1 MKFSMVEKNTTLIKN
16 KAIELGFSSCGI
28 SKARHLHEEE
38 EKFEKWLSQGYQ
50 GSMNYLEKNLDKR
63 LDPRKLVPGAQ
74 SVISLSYNYF
84 PKEKIDK
91 KNNFILSKYAYGK
104 DYHKVIRKKLKILF
118 NYIKEKIGDID
129 GRVFVDSAPVHE
141 RAWAKLS
148 GIGWIGKNSLLINER
163 KGSYF
168 FLAEIICDLELE
180 YDTITK
186 DRCGKCT
193 KCIDA
198 CPTDAITSAQVIDAN
213 KCISY
218 LTIENKKE
226 IPNELKSN
234 LNDAIFGCD
243 ICQDVCPWN
252 KFSRPHNEDSF
263 KPKKELSSLRKRD
276 WIELTEDTFNKIF
289 EGSAV
294 KRAKYEGIIRNIKAA
309 K

>member
-1 MKFSMVEKNTTLIKN
+1 MIKENTKFIKN
-16 KAIELGFSSCGI
+16 KAKDLGFSSVGI

-38 EKFEKWLSQGYQ
+38 NKFEKWLSKGYQ
-50 GSMNYLEKNLDKR
+50 GSMNYLEKNFDKR
-63 LDPRKLVPGAQ
+63 LDPRKLVPG
-74 SVISLSYNYF
+74 SKSIISLSYNYY
-84 PKEKIDK
+84 PKKNIDK
-91 KNNFILSKYAYGK
+91 KNNFIISKYAYGK
-104 DYHKVIRKKLKILF
+104 DYHKVIKKKLKILF
-118 NYIKEKIGDID
+118 RSIKEKIGDVE

-148 GIGWIGKNSLLINER
+148 GLGWIGKNSLLINEK

-168 FLAEIICDLELE
+168 FLAEIICDLDLE
-180 YDTITK
+180 YDSPVAN
-186 DRCGKCT
+186 RCGKCT

-198 CPTDAITSAQVIDAN
+198 CPTDAITSAQIINAN

-226 IPNELKSN
+226 IPTELKNN

-252 KFSRPHNEDSF
+252 KFSKPHKEESF
-263 KPKKELSSLRKRD
+263 NPKNELSSLKKTD
-276 WIELTEDTFNKIF
+276 WIELTEETFNKIF

-309 K
+309 N

>member
-1 MKFSMVEKNTTLIKN
+1 MIKENTKFIKN
-16 KAIELGFSSCGI
+16 KAKDLGFSSVGI

-38 EKFEKWLSQGYQ
+38 NKFEKWLSKGFQ

-63 LDPRKLVPGAQ
+63 LDPRKLVPG
-74 SVISLSYNYF
+74 SKSIISLSYNYY
-84 PKEKIDK
+84 PKKNIDK
-91 KNNFILSKYAYGK
+91 KNNFIISKYAYGK
-104 DYHKVIRKKLKILF
+104 DYHKVIKKKLKILF
-118 NYIKEKIGDID
+118 RSIKEKIGDVE
-129 GRVFVDSAPVHE
+129 GRVFVDSAPIHE

-148 GIGWIGKNSLLINER
+148 GLGWIGKNSLLINEK

-168 FLAEIICDLELE
+168 FLAEIICDLDLE
-180 YDTITK
+180 YDSPVAN
-186 DRCGKCT
+186 RCGKCT

-198 CPTDAITSAQVIDAN
+198 CPTDAITSAQIINAN

-226 IPNELKSN
+226 IPTELKNN

-252 KFSRPHNEDSF
+252 KFSKPHKEESF
-263 KPKKELSSLRKRD
+263 NPKNELSSLKKTD
-276 WIELTEDTFNKIF
+276 WIELTEETFNKIF

-309 K
+309 N

>member
-1 MKFSMVEKNTTLIKN
+1 MIKENTKFIKN
-16 KAIELGFSSCGI
+16 KAKDLGFSSVGI

-38 EKFEKWLSQGYQ
+38 NKFEKWLSKGFQ

-63 LDPRKLVPGAQ
+63 LDPRKLVPG
-74 SVISLSYNYF
+74 SKSIISLSYNYY
-84 PKEKIDK
+84 PKKNIDK
-91 KNNFILSKYAYGK
+91 KNNFIISKYAYGK
-104 DYHKVIRKKLKILF
+104 DYHKVIKKKLKILF
-118 NYIKEKIGDID
+118 RSIKEKIGDVE
-129 GRVFVDSAPVHE
+129 GRVFVDTAPVHE

-148 GIGWIGKNSLLINER
+148 GLGWIGKNSLLINEK

-168 FLAEIICDLELE
+168 FLAEIICDLDLE
-180 YDTITK
+180 YDSPVAN
-186 DRCGKCT
+186 RCGKCT

-198 CPTDAITSAQVIDAN
+198 CPTDAITSAQIINAN

-226 IPNELKSN
+226 IPTELKNN

-252 KFSRPHNEDSF
+252 KFSKPHKEESF
-263 KPKKELSSLRKRD
+263 NPKNELSSLKKKD
-276 WIELTEDTFNKIF
+276 WIELTEETFNKIF

-309 K
+309 N

>member
-1 MKFSMVEKNTTLIKN
+1 MIKENTKFIKN
-16 KAIELGFSSCGI
+16 KAKDLGFSSVGI

-38 EKFEKWLSQGYQ
+38 NKFEKWLSKGFQ
-50 GSMNYLEKNLDKR
+50 GSMNYLEKNFDKR
-63 LDPRKLVPGAQ
+63 LDPRKLVPG
-74 SVISLSYNYF
+74 SKSIISLSYNYY
-84 PKEKIDK
+84 PKKNIDK
-91 KNNFILSKYAYGK
+91 KNNYIISKYAYGK
-104 DYHKVIRKKLKILF
+104 DYHKVIKKKLKILF
-118 NYIKEKIGDID
+118 RSIKEKIGDVE
-129 GRVFVDSAPVHE
+129 GRVFVDSAPIHE

-148 GIGWIGKNSLLINER
+148 GLGWIGKNSLLINEK

-168 FLAEIICDLELE
+168 FLAEIICDLDLE
-180 YDTITK
+180 YDSPVAN
-186 DRCGKCT
+186 RCVKCT

-198 CPTDAITSAQVIDAN
+198 CPTDAITSAQIINAN

-226 IPNELKSN
+226 IPTELKNN

-252 KFSRPHNEDSF
+252 KFSKPHKEESF
-263 KPKKELSSLRKRD
+263 NPKNELSSLKKTD
-276 WIELTEDTFNKIF
+276 WIELTEETFNKIF

-309 K
+309 N

>member
-1 MKFSMVEKNTTLIKN
+1 MIKENTKFIKN
-16 KAIELGFSSCGI
+16 KAKDLGFSSVGI

-38 EKFEKWLSQGYQ
+38 NKFEKWLSKGFQ

-63 LDPRKLVPGAQ
+63 LDPRKLVPG
-74 SVISLSYNYF
+74 SKSIISLGYNYY
-84 PKEKIDK
+84 PKKNIDK
-91 KNNFILSKYAYGK
+91 KNNFIISKYAYGK
-104 DYHKVIRKKLKILF
+104 DYHKVIKKKLKILF
-118 NYIKEKIGDID
+118 RSIKEKIGDVE

-148 GIGWIGKNSLLINER
+148 GLGWIGKNSLLINEK

-168 FLAEIICDLELE
+168 FLAEIICDLDLE
-180 YDTITK
+180 YDSPVAN
-186 DRCGKCT
+186 RCGKCT

-198 CPTDAITSAQVIDAN
+198 CPTDAITSAQIINAN

-226 IPNELKSN
+226 IPTELKNN

-252 KFSRPHNEDSF
+252 KFSKPHREESF
-263 KPKKELSSLRKRD
+263 NPKNELSSLKKKD
-276 WIELTEDTFNKIF
+276 WIELTEETFNKIF

-309 K
+309 N

>member
-1 MKFSMVEKNTTLIKN
+1 MIKENTKFIKN
-16 KAIELGFSSCGI
+16 KAKDLGFSSVGI

-38 EKFEKWLSQGYQ
+38 NKFEKWLSKGFQ

-63 LDPRKLVPGAQ
+63 LDPRKLVPG
-74 SVISLSYNYF
+74 SKSIISLSYNYY
-84 PKEKIDK
+84 PKKNIDK
-91 KNNFILSKYAYGK
+91 KNNFIISKYAYGK
-104 DYHKVIRKKLKILF
+104 DYHKVIKKKLKILF
-118 NYIKEKIGDID
+118 RSIKEKIGDVE

-148 GIGWIGKNSLLINER
+148 GLGWIGKNSLLINEK

-168 FLAEIICDLELE
+168 FLAEIICDLDLE
-180 YDTITK
+180 YDSPVAN
-186 DRCGKCT
+186 RCGKCT

-198 CPTDAITSAQVIDAN
+198 CPTDAITSTQIINAN

-226 IPNELKSN
+226 IPTELKNN

-252 KFSRPHNEDSF
+252 KFSKPHREESF
-263 KPKKELSSLRKRD
+263 NPKNELSSLKKTD
-276 WIELTEDTFNKIF
+276 WIELTEETFNKIF

-309 K
+309 N

>member
-1 MKFSMVEKNTTLIKN
+1 MIKENTKFIKN
-16 KAIELGFSSCGI
+16 KAKDLGFSSVGI

-38 EKFEKWLSQGYQ
+38 NKFEKWLSKGFQ
-50 GSMNYLEKNLDKR
+50 GSMNYLEKNFDKR
-63 LDPRKLVPGAQ
+63 LDPRKLVPG
-74 SVISLSYNYF
+74 SKSIISLSYNYY
-84 PKEKIDK
+84 PKKNIDK
-91 KNNFILSKYAYGK
+91 KNNFIISKYAYGK
-104 DYHKVIRKKLKILF
+104 DYHKVIKKKLKILF
-118 NYIKEKIGDID
+118 RSIKEKIGDVE

-148 GIGWIGKNSLLINER
+148 GLGWIGKNSLLINEK

-168 FLAEIICDLELE
+168 FLAEIICDLDLE
-180 YDTITK
+180 YDSPVAN
-186 DRCGKCT
+186 RCGKCT

-198 CPTDAITSAQVIDAN
+198 CPTDAITSAQIINAN

-226 IPNELKSN
+226 IPTELKNN

-252 KFSRPHNEDSF
+252 KFSKPHKEESF
-263 KPKKELSSLRKRD
+263 NPKNELSSLKKTD
-276 WIELTEDTFNKIF
+276 WIELTEETFNKIF

-309 K
+309 N

>member
-1 MKFSMVEKNTTLIKN
+1 MIKENTKFIKN
-16 KAIELGFSSCGI
+16 KAKDLGFSSIGI

-38 EKFEKWLSQGYQ
+38 NKFEKWLSKGFQ

-63 LDPRKLVPGAQ
+63 LDPRKLVPG
-74 SVISLSYNYF
+74 SKSIISLSYNYY
-84 PKEKIDK
+84 PKKNIDK
-91 KNNFILSKYAYGK
+91 KNNFIISKYAYGK
-104 DYHKVIRKKLKILF
+104 DYHKVIKKKLKILF
-118 NYIKEKIGDID
+118 RSIKEKIGDVE

-148 GIGWIGKNSLLINER
+148 GLGWIGKNSLLINEK

-168 FLAEIICDLELE
+168 FLAEIICDLDLE
-180 YDTITK
+180 YDSPVAN
-186 DRCGKCT
+186 RCGKCT

-198 CPTDAITSAQVIDAN
+198 CPTDAITSAQIINAN

-226 IPNELKSN
+226 IPTELKNN

-252 KFSRPHNEDSF
+252 KFSKPHKEESF
-263 KPKKELSSLRKRD
+263 NPKNELSSLKKTD
-276 WIELTEDTFNKIF
+276 WIELTEETFNKIF

-309 K
+309 N